1 MATEVS
7 AEARSGWRQEIT
19 KARLLVLA
27 GTTLGWGLDGFA
39 GSLYTLILGPAM
51 GQLLPNSG
59 IEATPAAIGLYGGL
73 TVALFLIGWAVG
85 GIVSGILAD
94 RLGRTLILAVGVLA
108 YALFTAA
115 AAFADTWWQ
124 LGILRFIAG
133 LGSGVEA
140 PVGAALIAETWGN
153 RYRARAGGMMM
164 SGYAGGFFAAALAF
178 SIAAGL
184 GWRFMMGLAVL
195 PALLVWFIRRFV
207 KEPAESEEAIRARRE
222 RKQAGAK
229 AGPDPFALRRLF
241 TKPLLRPTLVCTAI
255 ATGALIAFWSVST
268 WYPQIIR
275 EMAPAESWSSAQT
288 AQNVATASM
297 LFNAGGVLGYA
308 AWGFIADRI
317 GRKPTFVITFGAA
330 ALAIG
335 FLFPIHH
342 GFTAYALVMPVLGF
356 SLFGSLSGA
365 FIYSPELF
373 PTSVRAT
380 AIAFCNSIGRIVTAA
395 GPLVAG
401 LIAASWFAGN
411 LGAATTVIS
420 ALGIIGLIGVA
431 FAVETKGQPL
441 PTEVGRQPTGT

>member
-1 MATEVS
+1 
-7 AEARSGWRQEIT
+7 
-19 KARLLVLA
+19 
-27 GTTLGWGLDGFA
+27 
-39 GSLYTLILGPAM
+39 
-51 GQLLPNSG
+51 
-59 IEATPAAIGLYGGL
+59 
-73 TVALFLIGWAVG
+73 
-85 GIVSGILAD
+85 
-94 RLGRTLILAVGVLA
+94 
-108 YALFTAA
+108 
-115 AAFADTWWQ
+115 
-124 LGILRFIAG
+124 
-133 LGSGVEA
+133 
-140 PVGAALIAETWGN
+140 
-153 RYRARAGGMMM
+153 
-164 SGYAGGFFAAALAF
+164 
-178 SIAAGL
+178 
-184 GWRFMMGLAVL
+184 
-195 PALLVWFIRRFV
+195 
-207 KEPAESEEAIRARRE
+207 
-222 RKQAGAK
+222 
-229 AGPDPFALRRLF
+229 
-241 TKPLLRPTLVCTAI
+241 
-255 ATGALIAFWSVST
+255 
-268 WYPQIIR
+268 
-275 EMAPAESWSSAQT
+275 
-288 AQNVATASM
+288 M